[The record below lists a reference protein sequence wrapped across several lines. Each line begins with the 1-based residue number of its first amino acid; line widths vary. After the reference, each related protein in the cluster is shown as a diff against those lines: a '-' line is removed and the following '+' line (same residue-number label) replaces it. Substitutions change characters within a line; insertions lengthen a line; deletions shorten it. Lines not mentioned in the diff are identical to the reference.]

1 MFREVVV
8 RVKVPPHYIGRVE
21 EVRLVYA
28 IDLFL
33 RRIFSVERAA
43 ELAGIQLHDFL
54 IELRK
59 RRVKAY
65 PYNDEGLGEELRIE

>member
-1 MFREVVV
+1 MV
-8 RVKVPPHYIGRVE
+8 RVKVPPHYVGRVE
-21 EVRLVYA
+21 EEVRLAYA
-28 IDLFL
+28 IDFFL
-33 RRIFSVERAA
+33 RGIVSVERAA

-59 RRVKAY
+59 SRVKAY